1 MRRWLMNEFISS
13 AFLLVAELA
22 LFLIIVLSAIAY
34 AFKKKKTKAKN
45 LAVNL
50 VEKLKSEEA
59 DKRTKIR
66 TMLESC
72 PDVDESKMEN
82 VVESLINCEKL
93 LYTNLLSIFLGKEVD
108 KLSSFDQ
115 DVNRML
121 NKYLEVS
128 RVEVAGE
135 GGEKESDGIK
145 LREENKQ
152 LRESY
157 VQTKADLDAA
167 MNTMES
173 MMSEYASM
181 YEGGKKEGEQKMK
194 NEMFKLKQTLEKKV
208 KLPDDDD
215 GDEVEDLDLDVDDK

>member
-1 MRRWLMNEFISS
+1 MNEFISS

-22 LFLIIVLSAIAY
+22 LFLIVVLSAIAY

-45 LAVNL
+45 LAVKL

-66 TMLESC
+66 TMLEGC

-93 LYTNLLSIFLGKEVD
+93 LYTNLISIFLGKEVD
-108 KLSSFDQ
+108 KLSSFDK

-121 NKYLEVS
+121 EKYLEVS

-135 GGEKESDGIK
+135 GGEKESDGVK
-145 LREENKQ
+145 LREENKK

-208 KLPDDDD
+208 KLPEDDA
-215 GDEVEDLDLDVDDK
+215 DEVEDLDLDVDDK